1 MKICGVS
8 DLHGNLP
15 DIPECE
21 VLCICGD
28 IVGIN
33 DQRNIEQSRHWWY
46 NRFTTWVN
54 KQPCEKVIATA
65 GNHDFFIEKA
75 YKDGWLNELKQ
86 DLNVRTNGKL
96 VILIDESYTYKDIK
110 FYGSPWIQPIPFQEG
125 KWAFEQDVLDKG
137 KDSYYSKIPQDT
149 NVLIT
154 HDNPNKNMQLY
165 EYCQFDKLAHLFG
178 HWHDGIAYKRLNEYN
193 VSLLDDWY
201 NHKKTKPLEQNTI
214 DIMTPININYIT
226 AKTVYE
232 FIAKFIESLNTIN
245 FDTITKEELLEIFNN
260 LVLST
265 FTTEEEP
272 QTPWNEEDEYECRH
286 GYIDVL
292 EEDWNTTLNKEEEAA

>member
-15 DIPECE
+15 EIPECE

-28 IVGIN
+28 IVGLN
-33 DQRNIEQSRHWWY
+33 DQRNIEQSRNWWY
-46 NRFTTWVN
+46 NRFTDWVN
-54 KQPCEKVIATA
+54 RQPCEKVIATA

-110 FYGSPWIQPIPFQEG
+110 FYGSPWIQPIRFQEG
-125 KWAFEQDVLDKG
+125 KWAFELDYAMEG
-137 KDSYYSKIPQDT
+137 PYQYESIPEDT
-149 NVLIT
+149 DVLIT
-154 HDNPNKNMQLY
+154 HDNPNKNMDLY
-165 EYCQFDKLAHLFG
+165 KYCQFDKLAHLFG
-178 HWHDGIAYKRLNEYN
+178 HWHDGIAYKHLNEYN

-214 DIMTPININYIT
+214 DIMTPVNINYVA
-226 AKTVYE
+226 AKAVDE
-232 FIAKFIESLNTIN
+232 FIAEITESLNAIDS
-245 FDTITKEELLEIFNN
+245 DTITKEELLEIFNN
-260 LVLST
+260 FAQVKSPFDDEVPLDITDEEYLCDDVDALDT
-265 FTTEEEP
+265 FTEIGNTLNEEEE
-272 QTPWNEEDEYECRH
+272 T
-286 GYIDVL
+286 
-292 EEDWNTTLNKEEEAA
+292 A